1 LCNIQ
6 KHEGSNILS
15 TLSSCVQLW
24 RFGANFLDFLFYF
37 YFIFVGEEYFF
48 QKQGICDR
56 ILYFQNIFPKK
67 KKTNGLLE
75 IYI

>member
-24 RFGANFLDFLFYF
+24 RFGANFSDFFFFKNL
-37 YFIFVGEEYFF
+37 VWEEYFF

-67 KKTNGLLE
+67 KKKNE
-75 IYI
+75 WIP